1 MIEWLID
8 NWLKIVI
15 PVVAFL
21 ATYVVGL
28 WLRGVVNNAFERWTA
43 RTEWEGSQLVMTRV
57 RRSFLF
63 WFILLG
69 ATIAIQVSVLPPEVK
84 SITTKAMG
92 SLFVLSLGWLAIT
105 LCEQLLK
112 IYLPRLKAPRPTIAL
127 AKNVTRITIIVIGAL
142 IILEI
147 WGMPTSPLL
156 VLIAVAV
163 LAAALALRNA
173 APNLFAG
180 FQLSATQQIK
190 VGDYIKLETG
200 EEGYITEIS
209 WNNTRIKALDEST
222 VIIPNNRLL
231 QHTVINYGHP
241 LKKAKKPFRFHSRTH
256 LTELTGLKAK
266 NLRELV
272 DILKKAPEAVIYYH
286 THRFLEEHHYL
297 TPEPSN
303 DFAVWVSDALGEEV
317 LGEKLASVNT
327 FEFPSLG
334 TLRDRLVGIIE
345 EHLSKGSN
353 AREAMAGREFYFM
366 KAVSVVLPTAY
377 MVHDL
382 REFIE
387 TLRKISLG
395 SLYFHVFES
404 RLRLGRGLNDFTI
417 WLKDSLGEEELGEE
431 IARLD
436 PYTYTLEGLRSTLI
450 QLIEKRIK

>member
-8 NWLKIVI
+8 NWLKITI

-28 WLRGVVNNAFERWTA
+28 WLRRVVNNAFERWA
-43 RTEWEGSQLVMTRV
+43 SRTRWEGSQLVMTTL
-57 RRSFLF
+57 RRPFLF
-63 WFILLG
+63 WFLLLG
-69 ATIAIQVSVLPPEVK
+69 VSIAIQVSVLPPEVK

-92 SLFVLSLGWLAIT
+92 SLFVLSLGWLVIT

-112 IYLPRLKAPRPTIAL
+112 IYLPRLKAPGPTITL
-127 AKNVTRITIIVIGAL
+127 ARNVTRITIIVVGVL
-142 IILEI
+142 IVLDI

-156 VLIAVAV
+156 VLIAVVV

-180 FQLSATQQIK
+180 FQVSATQQIK

-200 EEGYITEIS
+200 EEGYVTEIS
-209 WNNTRIKALDEST
+209 WNNTRIKALDESI
-222 VIIPNNRLL
+222 VIVPNNRLL

-241 LKKAKKPFRFHSRTH
+241 LKKAKEPFRFYSRTH

-266 NLRELV
+266 NLTELV

-317 LGEKLASVNT
+317 LGERLVSVNT

-334 TLRDRLVGIIE
+334 ALRDRLVGIIE

-366 KAVSVVLPTAY
+366 KSVSVVLPTTY

-417 WLKDSLGEEELGEE
+417 WLRDSLGEEELGEE